1 MIDDRHAGRILAEMV
16 HIARTFQRAGQRSRE
31 RSLGGT
37 EFGILQYLR
46 ESDARLGELAQGL
59 QVSAAVTSRAVDSL
73 EAEGLV
79 ERRPDPHDAR
89 AALISIT
96 AAGRTRLGERE
107 SEVVARFAEALGD
120 WSAADAEQ
128 AIALLNR
135 LNRHLGRSL
144 VRRSGPSHR
153 IRTCPRPPGRAPPTA
168 DLRRRGRTTSDD
180 DIPTAVPAM
189 DEYRQ
194 YSHREILEVMTALL
208 AALFTAMI
216 STTIVSTALP
226 TIIADLDGTQRQY
239 TWVITVSLL
248 AMTVSTP
255 VWGKLSDLFNKKL
268 LTQIAIVMF
277 VVGSVVAGL
286 STSITLMMVARAV
299 QGLAMGGLMAL
310 VQAIMGTIMAPR
322 ERGRYAGYMGAV
334 MAVATVSVLSSAV

>member
-31 RSLGGT
+31 RSLAGT

-135 LNRHLGRSL
+135 LNRHLGE
-144 VRRSGPSHR
+144 VTG
-153 IRTCPRPPGRAPPTA
+153 AP
-168 DLRRRGRTTSDD
+168 LR
-180 DIPTAVPAM
+180 AVPPDPDVPA
-189 DEYRQ
+189 
-194 YSHREILEVMTALL
+194 
-208 AALFTAMI
+208 
-216 STTIVSTALP
+216 P
-226 TIIADLDGTQRQY
+226 TG
-239 TWVITVSLL
+239 
-248 AMTVSTP
+248 P
-255 VWGKLSDLFNKKL
+255 
-268 LTQIAIVMF
+268 
-277 VVGSVVAGL
+277 
-286 STSITLMMVARAV
+286 
-299 QGLAMGGLMAL
+299 
-310 VQAIMGTIMAPR
+310 
-322 ERGRYAGYMGAV
+322 GA
-334 MAVATVSVLSSAV
+334 TNR